1 MFELARFFG
10 LHLKSAGFMK
20 MVKMKTDEEEKISE
34 STGSA
39 PEEETQP
46 AADEAVPG
54 ELHQAI
60 WSVVSFEK
68 RLKGGLTYDEAV
80 KTLEKCKKKKMSGLC
95 IITDEAAAR
104 IEGS

>member
-1 MFELARFFG
+1 
-10 LHLKSAGFMK
+10 MK

-34 STGSA
+34 PAAAA
-39 PEEETQP
+39 PDEETAPP
-46 AADEAVPG
+46 AVEAVPG
-54 ELHQAI
+54 ELNQTI

-68 RLKGGLTYDEAV
+68 CLKDGLTYDEAV
-80 KTLEKCKKKKMSGLC
+80 RTLEKFKKKKMSGLC